1 MLYFNDETG
10 EWYTLDNDTPLDASG
25 NPIIPSTLAPT
36 GVGSAGWLKGIQDL
50 LKGVGFGGAAGQ
62 ILGTAGLAALLNKIA
77 GGSGSS
83 GPTGYQGGIPVY
95 NATRTQLPLP
105 YSSTDQARLA
115 QAVKDSLAQGF
126 TMDQV
131 TQGAQQKFGIAP
143 AEVAAAVAA
152 TPPPY
157 RRPGA
162 GGITYFSPM
171 QYSYTGKTAGS
182 PQDFIPP
189 PAPTAA
195 PESTNQSTP
204 GRPNSN
210 TSLASGGI
218 AMLAKGGRFLQGAG
232 DGVSDSIPAT
242 IGNTR
247 PARLADG
254 EFVIDARTVSE
265 IGNGSSNAGAKKL
278 YAMMDRVHKERRKA
292 TRGKPSKADKYL
304 PR

>member
-25 NPIIPSTLAPT
+25 NPIIPT
-36 GVGSAGWLKGIQDL
+36 GTAATSVGSAGWLKGIQDL
-50 LKGVGFGGAAGQ
+50 LKGVGFGGTAGQ
-62 ILGTAGLAALLNKIA
+62 LLGTAGIAALLNKIA
-77 GGSGSS
+77 GGSGST

-115 QAVKDSLAQGF
+115 QAAKDSLAQGL

-131 TQGAQQKFGIAP
+131 KQGAQQKFGIAP
-143 AEVAAAVAA
+143 AEVEAAIAA

-189 PAPTAA
+189 PAPTAK
-195 PESTNQSTP
+195 P
-204 GRPNSN
+204 
-210 TSLASGGI
+210 LASGGI